1 MSNPLPH
8 RRRTAPPTLARLP
21 PLTAL
26 RAFVATAKHLSFTR
40 AADELHV
47 TSAAIGQQIRLLE
60 DHLGQ
65 PLFHRDRGQLH
76 LTDAGRELMP
86 GLTEAF
92 DGVVE
97 SLSRLSG
104 SDEHAPIRIS
114 VAPSFASK
122 WLIPRLDALRR
133 AAPRLEVQVD
143 ATPRLVDL
151 QGDDVDCV
159 VRYGMGAYAG
169 LVTDRLFGEAVLP
182 VCSPDFAMR
191 HGLYGRPE
199 ALADVPLLHEDGFE
213 RDPSCPDWKTWLRA
227 AGLPSRLASGGVG
240 FSLSSLVLDAAAAG
254 QGIGLAKYRL
264 AEPDFASGRLIS
276 PFGTPR
282 AVEFSYFF
290 ATTPAKAR
298 YPRVELFRDWLLA
311 EARAQ
316 RAPDLFVSH
325 LAAERPHL
333 AAVS

>member
-97 SLSRLSG
+97 SLSRLS
-104 SDEHAPIRIS
+104 DNQLAKR
-114 VAPSFASK
+114 
-122 WLIPRLDALRR
+122 
-133 AAPRLEVQVD
+133 
-143 ATPRLVDL
+143 
-151 QGDDVDCV
+151 
-159 VRYGMGAYAG
+159 G
-169 LVTDRLFGEAVLP
+169 LTRG
-182 VCSPDFAMR
+182 
-191 HGLYGRPE
+191 
-199 ALADVPLLHEDGFE
+199 DVPQVAV
-213 RDPSCPDWKTWLRA
+213 T
-227 AGLPSRLASGGVG
+227 
-240 FSLSSLVLDAAAAG
+240 
-254 QGIGLAKYRL
+254 
-264 AEPDFASGRLIS
+264 GRL
-276 PFGTPR
+276 PG
-282 AVEFSYFF
+282 
-290 ATTPAKAR
+290 
-298 YPRVELFRDWLLA
+298 
-311 EARAQ
+311 
-316 RAPDLFVSH
+316 
-325 LAAERPHL
+325 
-333 AAVS
+333 